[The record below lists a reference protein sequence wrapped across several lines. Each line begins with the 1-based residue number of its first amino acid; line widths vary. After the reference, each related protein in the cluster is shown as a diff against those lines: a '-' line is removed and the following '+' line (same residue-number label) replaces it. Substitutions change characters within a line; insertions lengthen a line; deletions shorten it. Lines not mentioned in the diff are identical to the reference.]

1 MRFFNFFHAYMVQ
14 KYQNESAPI
23 FYYGK
28 SPKTNRKH
36 LKIPNLQA
44 LTLSHIIKM
53 TLYLPTSRRELKPFW
68 TMFVIC
74 VLPLDGGQNK
84 LLAVMFIHDLA
95 SDDSDNSDNNNK
107 PGGCKSGVI
116 IGRVD
121 FVNENRDN
129 VEMFLN
135 QIKLFEFLKKLPEN
149 RYHIIGDL
157 KMCNI
162 LTGQQGHGCK
172 HPCFVCDGYRQ
183 DQHGRCPAGEEG
195 RWITGQYR
203 SLLTAFLDYNGWRA
217 HGAVLRNAM
226 FFNNHVREPIRLH
239 VREDKPFHEYIKIG
253 TTQWNKNQ
261 NLFYTSG

>member
-1 MRFFNFFHAYMVQ
+1 
-14 KYQNESAPI
+14 
-23 FYYGK
+23 
-28 SPKTNRKH
+28 
-36 LKIPNLQA
+36 
-44 LTLSHIIKM
+44 
-53 TLYLPTSRRELKPFW
+53 
-68 TMFVIC
+68 MFVIC

-239 VREDKPFHEYIKIG
+239 VKEDKPFHEYIKIG

-261 NLFYTSG
+261 NLFYTSGKVCEKIFLPQMDLAAMDFGSPGDEV